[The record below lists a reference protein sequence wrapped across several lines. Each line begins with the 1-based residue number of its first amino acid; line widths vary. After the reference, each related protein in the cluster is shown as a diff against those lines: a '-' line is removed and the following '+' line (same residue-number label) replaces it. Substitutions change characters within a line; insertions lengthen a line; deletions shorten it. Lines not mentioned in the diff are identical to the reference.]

1 MDDTFWHHK
10 TLLRHQFYNF
20 VFKIYKELALEN
32 EKEFVIIVMLV
43 PMVLA
48 LHDSESNHRIVNF
61 GKSLVVPLIGACFD
75 QDRGLTVG
83 WILSAL
89 WQTRCMRKAWPPQPP
104 RSLNTLLN
112 VLVYQFH

>member
-48 LHDSESNHRIVNF
+48 LHESESNHRIVNF

-89 WQTRCMRKAWPPQPP
+89 WQTRCMRKAWPP

-112 VLVYQFH
+112 VLVYQFR

>member
-32 EKEFVIIVMLV
+32 EKEFVIIIMLV

-48 LHDSESNHRIVNF
+48 LHDSKSNHRIVNF

-75 QDRGLTVG
+75 QSWDVNQLQRLEFDIHVIRALFHCGLRHCHF
-83 WILSAL
+83 SKSN
-89 WQTRCMRKAWPPQPP
+89 R
-104 RSLNTLLN
+104 
-112 VLVYQFH
+112 